1 MSKLDKS
8 NIRKVECD
16 MDVAYLQNGMV
27 SDVEV
32 RTKLIANAE
41 SGFNGIDVDDVPE
54 SDDDYLQ
61 TLYRWQ
67 TLL

>member
-8 NIRKVECD
+8 NIRKAECD

-27 SDVEV
+27 SDVKV
-32 RTKLIANAE
+32 RTKLAVNAK

-54 SDDDYLQ
+54 SDDNYLQ
-61 TLYRWQ
+61 TLYQWQ